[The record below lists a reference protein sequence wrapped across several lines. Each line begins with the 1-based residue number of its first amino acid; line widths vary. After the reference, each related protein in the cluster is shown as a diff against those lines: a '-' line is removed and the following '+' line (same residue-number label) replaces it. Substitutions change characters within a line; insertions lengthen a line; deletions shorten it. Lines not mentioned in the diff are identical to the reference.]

1 VEAPAESGEV
11 VVATTSVLGSVLDQI
26 TTCAGAESTSLMGPG
41 DDPHTFQPSSA
52 QIAELTTARLVVAN
66 GLGLEEGLTGTLAAA
81 ADDGATVMEIGPLV
95 DPIPFGSHDD
105 ADDDDDADNDD
116 DADDRDDDGDDD
128 DADDADDDDADD
140 DDDDA
145 DNDDDADDDDAD
157 DDDAD
162 DDDADDRDD
171 DDADDRDDDA
181 DDDADDD
188 HRHGGLDPHFWLDV
202 SRMANAAELIGSRLA
217 ELTGDETYAT
227 CGNAVKAELQEVDG
241 QVRAILSEIPAENRV
256 LIVDHDA
263 FGYFAQAYNFRVE
276 GVVIPGGSTDAE
288 PSSQELARLVDV
300 VRDSGVRA
308 IFANTANSSALIDAV
323 AAEIGTEIAVVPLYV
338 GTLGPAGSGAETYA
352 DMMLTNAQ
360 LVADALK

>member
-1 VEAPAESGEV
+1 V
-11 VVATTSVLGSVLDQI
+11 VAVATTSVLGSVLDQI
-26 TTCAGAESTSLMGPG
+26 TTCAGAESSSLMGPG

-66 GLGLEEGLTGTLAAA
+66 GLGLEEGLTETLAAA
-81 ADDGATVMEIGPLV
+81 VTDGATVMEIGPLV

-105 ADDDDDADNDD
+105 DDADDDDADDDRDDADDD
-116 DADDRDDDGDDD
+116 DADDDADDSDNDDADDGDDADDDRD

-140 DDDDA
+140 G
-145 DNDDDADDDDAD
+145 
-157 DDDAD
+157 
-162 DDDADDRDD
+162 
-171 DDADDRDDDA
+171 
-181 DDDADDD
+181 D

-300 VRDSGVRA
+300 VRDSGVTA
-308 IFANTANSSALIDAV
+308 IFANTANSSALVDAV

>member
-1 VEAPAESGEV
+1 MRYRNAISLLAVLALAGCGGGPTDSASSQLAEAPAESGEV
-11 VVATTSVLGSVLDQI
+11 VAVATTSVLGSVLDQI
-26 TTCAGAESTSLMGPG
+26 TTCAGAESSSLMGPG

-66 GLGLEEGLTGTLAAA
+66 GLGLEEGLTETLAAA
-81 ADDGATVMEIGPLV
+81 VTDGATVMEIGPLV

-105 ADDDDDADNDD
+105 DDDGDDADNDD
-116 DADDRDDDGDDD
+116 ADDDGDDAD
-128 DADDADDDDADD
+128 DDGDDADDDG
-140 DDDDA
+140 
-145 DNDDDADDDDAD
+145 DDADDDG
-157 DDDAD
+157 DDAD
-162 DDDADDRDD
+162 DG
-171 DDADDRDDDA
+171 
-181 DDDADDD
+181 DD
-188 HRHGGLDPHFWLDV
+188 HRHGDLDPHFWLDV

-227 CGNAVKAELQEVDG
+227 CGSNVKAELQEVDA

-300 VRDSGVRA
+300 VRDSGVTA
-308 IFANTANSSALIDAV
+308 IFANTANSSALVNAV